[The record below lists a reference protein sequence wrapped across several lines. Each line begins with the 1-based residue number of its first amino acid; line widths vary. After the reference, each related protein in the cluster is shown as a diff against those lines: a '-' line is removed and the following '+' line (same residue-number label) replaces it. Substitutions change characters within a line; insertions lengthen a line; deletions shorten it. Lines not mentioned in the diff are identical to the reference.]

1 MEKVEFEN
9 ERGLKLVGNYWKA
22 DSDAGIVMAHGFGG
36 NREEHGKFVEI
47 AEALNEAGFNLLT
60 FDFSGCG
67 ESDEDSITIEKEIE
81 DLNSA
86 VDFVRS
92 RGVED
97 LGLIGISQ
105 GGLVALRASD
115 LDAEAMFLLAPVTDA
130 LEDYRD
136 NLSGWQ
142 LEELEEYGLSRKY
155 RPERSRKNT
164 VFLEEDIVEKENV
177 IQDNL
182 LSNIGIPVLIAH
194 GKEDS
199 KVPIE
204 DSRRAVQKLDNAE
217 LIEMEDDHYLNE
229 SVQELCEKAVEFFSG
244 KIPISET

>member
-9 ERGLKLVGNYWKA
+9 ERGLKLAGNYWEA

-36 NREEHGKFVEI
+36 NRTEHGKFLKI
-47 AEALNEAGFNLLT
+47 AEELNVVGFNVLT

-67 ESDEDSITIEKEIE
+67 ESEEDSITIEKEVN

-86 VDFVRS
+86 VKFLRS
-92 RGVED
+92 RGVEN
-97 LGLIGISQ
+97 LGLTGISQ
-105 GGLVALRASD
+105 GGLVSLKVSD
-115 LDAEAMFLLAPVTDA
+115 LDVLAIFLMAPVTDA
-130 LEDYRD
+130 LEDYRS
-136 NLSGWQ
+136 NLSEWQ
-142 LEELEEYGLSRKY
+142 LDELEEYGLSRKY
-155 RPERSRKNT
+155 RPDRSRKNT

-177 IQDNL
+177 NQDNL
-182 LSNIGIPVLIAH
+182 LSDIGIPVLISH

-217 LIEMEDDHYLNE
+217 LIEVEDDHYLNE
-229 SVQELCEKAVEFFSG
+229 SVQELCETAVEFFSE